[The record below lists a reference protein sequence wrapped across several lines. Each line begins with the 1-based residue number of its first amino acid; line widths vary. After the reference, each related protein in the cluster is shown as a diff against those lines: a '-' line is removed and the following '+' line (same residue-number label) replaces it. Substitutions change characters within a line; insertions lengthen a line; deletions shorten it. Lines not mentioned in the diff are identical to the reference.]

1 MARINF
7 HPAPGFGDLMPGFFV
22 VPQNPLRPGDTGTPL
37 VPSLQ
42 ATAPGR
48 TLRISR
54 IGELMPGQFSVPQN
68 PLMAAITGGMSGLG
82 CGCSS
87 GCGNSNYTLNGMGD
101 LSMDSITSW
110 LTDPSP
116 ISASVPNWMLY
127 GGAAVAL
134 WFITQPS
141 GSAYRAKRKAL
152 RSEYAGYKQAARST
166 GSAISSIG

>member
-1 MARINF
+1 MARLNW
-7 HPAPGFGDLMPGFFV
+7 HPAPGFGDLMAGSFV

-37 VPSLQ
+37 VPCLQ
-42 ATAPGR
+42 ATAPGQV
-48 TLRISR
+48 LRIAR
-54 IGELMPGQFSVPQN
+54 LAELMPGQFTVPQN
-68 PLMAAITGGMSGLG
+68 PLRDALMGGMSGLG

-101 LSMDSITSW
+101 LSMDSMTSW

-141 GSAYRAKRKAL
+141 GREYRSKRKAL

>member
-7 HPAPGFGDLMPGFFV
+7 HPAPGFGDLMPGNFV
-22 VPQNPLRPGDTGTPL
+22 VPQNPIRDQGTPL

-42 ATAPGR
+42 ATMPN
-48 TLRISR
+48 TTFRIAR
-54 IGELMPGQFSVPQN
+54 LAELMPGQFTVPQN
-68 PLMAAITGGMSGLG
+68 PLRMALSGGLAGMG

-87 GCGNSNYTLNGMGD
+87 GCNNGNYTLNGMGD
-101 LSMDSITSW
+101 LSMDGVTSW

-116 ISASVPNWMLY
+116 ISASVPNWILY

-141 GSAYRAKRKAL
+141 GGAYRAKRKAL

>member
-1 MARINF
+1 MARLNF
-7 HPAPGFGDLMPGFFV
+7 HPAPGLGDLLPGYFV
-22 VPQNPLRPGDTGTPL
+22 VPQNPIRDAGTPL

-42 ATAPGR
+42 ATMPNR
-48 TLRISR
+48 SFRIAR
-54 IGELMPGQFSVPQN
+54 IGELMPGQFTVPQN
-68 PLMAAITGGMSGLG
+68 PLMMALTGGMGGLG

-87 GCGNSNYTLNGMGD
+87 GCSGGNSNYTLNGMGALD
-101 LSMDSITSW
+101 MSSMTSW

-116 ISASVPNWMLY
+116 ISDSVPNWMLY
-127 GGAAVAL
+127 GAVGAAL

>member
-1 MARINF
+1 MARLNF
-7 HPAPGFGDLMPGFFV
+7 HPAPGFGDLMPGNFV
-22 VPQNPLRPGDTGTPL
+22 VPQNPIRDAGTPL

-42 ATAPGR
+42 ATMPN
-48 TLRISR
+48 TTFRIAR
-54 IGELMPGQFSVPQN
+54 LAELMPGQFTVPQN
-68 PLMAAITGGMSGLG
+68 PLMMALSGGNLG

-87 GCGNSNYTLNGMGD
+87 GCSGGNSNYTLNGMGD
-101 LSMDSITSW
+101 LSMDSMTSW

-141 GSAYRAKRKAL
+141 GREYRGKRKAL
-152 RSEYAGYKQAARST
+152 RAQYAGYKQVARSS
-166 GSAISSIG
+166 GDALSSIGS